1 VVRGNLMVV
10 RVSRGGPAEQAG
22 VNPGDIVLAVG
33 GQRFADQADFYRRLW
48 SQGPA
53 GTAVS
58 LRLLKDGDVRDVT
71 VRSVDR
77 METLARPAGV

>member
-1 VVRGNLMVV
+1 
-10 RVSRGGPAEQAG
+10 
-22 VNPGDIVLAVG
+22 
-33 GQRFADQADFYRRLW
+33 
-48 SQGPA
+48 
-53 GTAVS
+53 VS